1 MWKEMLEKLV
11 ESFACMD
18 PFCYGYYVAAKLEAE
33 RPTPTAREDADE
45 TALRNLIDRL
55 QVREEA
61 SA

>member
-18 PFCYGYYVAAKLEAE
+18 PVCYMHYLAAKQETD
-33 RPTPTAREDADE
+33 RPAPTTQGEADE
-45 TALRNLIDRL
+45 TALRNLIERL